1 MLVTDGPMPA
11 LDEFGHAKGGVR
23 NPWVDVPTATYT
35 TTSPGPGTCAELGH
49 AIPFTAER
57 IKSLYPSSQDY
68 GKKVAV
74 DVDALVKAHWFTESD
89 GKKMKADLA
98 AAFGK

>member
-1 MLVTDGPMPA
+1 MPELVM
-11 LDEFGHAKGGVR
+11 DEFGHAKSGVR
-23 NPWVDVPTATYT
+23 NPWVDVPTATYA

-49 AIPFTAER
+49 VTPFNAER
-57 IKSLYPSSQDY
+57 IKMLYPSERAY
-68 GKKVAV
+68 AKKVNA

-89 GKKMKADLA
+89 GKKMKESLA